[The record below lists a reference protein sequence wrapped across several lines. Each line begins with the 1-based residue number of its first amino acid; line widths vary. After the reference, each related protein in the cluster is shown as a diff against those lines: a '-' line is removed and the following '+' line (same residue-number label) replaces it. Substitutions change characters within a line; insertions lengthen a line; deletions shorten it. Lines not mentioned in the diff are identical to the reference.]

1 MFNSGWTAS
10 LKSVAA
16 LYKTNDI
23 SLPLFYCHFNYA
35 LSNIWEFELQHLS
48 RGHWKNRQMNT
59 AAVSL
64 LRQQWHTHWR
74 IRATNVLYKPLCPF
88 EHVMFAAHTMA
99 ASEASPVD
107 WSEGCGDVR
116 YRGPGALLEAMGYN
130 PGLWGT
136 QARQFKLSALIN
148 TLNPGFQPEINEK
161 YIQYICFIA

>member
-88 EHVMFAAHTMA
+88 EHSCLQHIPWLPLKPLQWPEVRGVEMWDTGVLGPCWRRWDTTRGCEAHKQDN
-99 ASEASPVD
+99 SNF
-107 WSEGCGDVR
+107 
-116 YRGPGALLEAMGYN
+116 LL
-130 PGLWGT
+130 
-136 QARQFKLSALIN
+136 
-148 TLNPGFQPEINEK
+148 
-161 YIQYICFIA
+161 